1 VWANITLNQITANPK
16 QAFLKIIS
24 FLG

>member
-1 VWANITLNQITANPK
+1 VWANITLNQLTANTK
-16 QAFLKIIS
+16 MALLKIIS

>member
-1 VWANITLNQITANPK
+1 VWANITLNQLTANTK
-16 QAFLKIIS
+16 MAFLKIIS